1 MTDLRRHVPP
11 IALAWDDETP
21 GELWRVVDGTLVFA
35 DVSGFTALTEKLSR
49 RGRIGAEEI
58 VETLN
63 RVFGPMLRIAG
74 TRGGELLKFGG
85 DALLFLFTG
94 PDHTEQACDAA
105 VEMRTA
111 LRQAAAVPTSVGR
124 LSLKMSVGLHS
135 GDIHLFL
142 VGSPTRELLI
152 LGPGATSTALAEKAA
167 EAGEIVV
174 SAATAARLAPDAV
187 RPRED
192 GELML
197 RRRSAHSAPGKDFV
211 LPDVDRERIRGLFP
225 IELGEYL
232 DPGIPDPEHRIASI
246 AFIKFSGTD
255 ALLAGPGPDVLAEA
269 LHRTVSLV
277 EEALAPESIS
287 LLATDLDS
295 DGGKFF
301 LGSGIPTSF
310 EDNEGRMLRALRRI
324 ADSDSPLP
332 LQLGVNRGHVF
343 AAEVGIPERGAYTGM
358 GDTTNTAARI
368 MSKAPAG
375 VLFAHPAVLEHSRT
389 RFAVQPAGPF
399 PMKGKAVPLL
409 VFEVGEE
416 LGTAEEATS
425 ESRLPFLGRDEEL
438 ATVRGALDEALGGTG
453 GVITITGATGMG
465 KSRLA
470 FEAVKETSEVQVV
483 VVRAEPYG
491 AASAYRVFRDPVRRL
506 LGLERDTPEAMGQAL
521 LATLGRVAPDL
532 LPMAPLLAD
541 VVQVDVPSTPEV
553 DQLDPQYRPDRLADA
568 VVRLVDETM
577 PGPLVL
583 VAEEAHWADGASARL
598 LDRLGAASAGRPWVV
613 IAVRRGEEGGFAPA
627 AGTQVTLDPLPPEVM
642 ERLVIAATEATPL
655 RPHEI
660 AAVVDRAQG
669 NPLFV
674 EEVTRVALSTG
685 SLDTLP
691 ESVQAAMSA
700 QIDLLHPGRPAGP
713 SLLRGAGSQLP
724 GRGAAP
730 DAGHGRA
737 GGGRLDP
744 GQPAGLPPAGRPR
757 PVEVPQQPGPG
768 RRVRGTRVQDPQPP
782 APGGRRDPGGDEHR
796 PRCRLPDPGAA
807 LLAGRRRRAHVEVRA
822 AGGRGGAARVRERGR
837 GRAVRARA
845 RRQPTSAGRHG
856 RGPSGVVV
864 DPRRPA

>member
-197 RRRSAHSAPGKDFV
+197 RRRSAHSAPGEDFV

-277 EEALAPESIS
+277 EDALAPESIS

-368 MSKAPAG
+368 MSKASAG

-389 RFAVQPAGPF
+389 RFAVKPAGPF

-416 LGTAEEATS
+416 LGTVEEATS
-425 ESRLPFLGRDEEL
+425 ESRLPFLGRDREL
-438 ATVRGALDEALGGTG
+438 ETVRGALDEALGGTG

-521 LATLGRVAPDL
+521 LATLARVAPDL

-598 LDRLGAASAGRPWVV
+598 LERLGAASASRPWAVV
-613 IAVRRGEEGGFAPA
+613 AVRRGQEGGFAPTS
-627 AGTQVTLDPLPPEVM
+627 GTHVTLDPLPPEVM

-674 EEVTRVALSTG
+674 EEVTRVALNTG

-700 QIDLLHPGRPAGP
+700 QIDLLHPDARRVLRYCAVLGR
-713 SLLRGAGSQLP
+713 SFR
-724 GRGAAP
+724 
-730 DAGHGRA
+730 
-737 GGGRLDP
+737 
-744 GQPAGLPPAGRPR
+744 
-757 PVEVPQQPGPG
+757 VEVLRRTLATDGLVADAAVLSSLSSFLQPDGPD
-768 RRVRGTRVQDPQPP
+768 RWRFRNSLI
-782 APGGRRDPGGDEHR
+782 RDAAYEGLAYKIR
-796 PRCRLPDPGAA
+796 SRL
-807 LLAGRRRRAHVEVRA
+807 HRA
-822 AGGRGGAARVRERGR
+822 AGETLEAMSTDLDADSPTLALHFWRAGDAERTWRYAQMAGADAR
-837 GRAVRARA
+837 RAYANVDAAEHVRAGA
-845 RRQPTSAGRHG
+845 RR
-856 RGPSGVVV
+856 
-864 DPRRPA
+864 RPQGAERDR

>member
-11 IALAWDDETP
+11 IALAWDDEAP

-192 GELML
+192 GELLL
-197 RRRSAHSAPGKDFV
+197 RRRTAHSAPGEDFV

-368 MSKAPAG
+368 MSKATAG
-375 VLFAHPAVLEHSRT
+375 KLYAHPAVLEHSRT
-389 RFAVQPAGPF
+389 RFAVTPAGPF
-399 PMKGKAVPLL
+399 AMKGKAVPLL
-409 VFEVGEE
+409 VYEVGEE
-416 LGTAEEATS
+416 LGTAEETTA

-438 ATVRGALDEALGGTG
+438 ATVRAALDEALAGAG
-453 GVITITGATGMG
+453 GVITISGANGMG

-470 FEAVKETSEVQVV
+470 FEALEGTARRRSSSSGPSPTALPAPTASSAT
-483 VVRAEPYG
+483 RC
-491 AASAYRVFRDPVRRL
+491 AASSDSSGTLPRRWD
-506 LGLERDTPEAMGQAL
+506 RPCSRSWARSRRISCRWPRCSPTSSRWMCP
-521 LATLGRVAPDL
+521 
-532 LPMAPLLAD
+532 APLR
-541 VVQVDVPSTPEV
+541 STSST
-553 DQLDPQYRPDRLADA
+553 RS
-568 VVRLVDETM
+568 T
-577 PGPLVL
+577 
-583 VAEEAHWADGASARL
+583 
-598 LDRLGAASAGRPWVV
+598 
-613 IAVRRGEEGGFAPA
+613 APTDWP
-627 AGTQVTLDPLPPEVM
+627 TQWSVWL
-642 ERLVIAATEATPL
+642 
-655 RPHEI
+655 
-660 AAVVDRAQG
+660 
-669 NPLFV
+669 
-674 EEVTRVALSTG
+674 TR
-685 SLDTLP
+685 
-691 ESVQAAMSA
+691 
-700 QIDLLHPGRPAGP
+700 
-713 SLLRGAGSQLP
+713 
-724 GRGAAP
+724 
-730 DAGHGRA
+730 
-737 GGGRLDP
+737 
-744 GQPAGLPPAGRPR
+744 
-757 PVEVPQQPGPG
+757 
-768 RRVRGTRVQDPQPP
+768 
-782 APGGRRDPGGDEHR
+782 
-796 PRCRLPDPGAA
+796 
-807 LLAGRRRRAHVEVRA
+807 
-822 AGGRGGAARVRERGR
+822 
-837 GRAVRARA
+837 
-845 RRQPTSAGRHG
+845 
-856 RGPSGVVV
+856 
-864 DPRRPA
+864 